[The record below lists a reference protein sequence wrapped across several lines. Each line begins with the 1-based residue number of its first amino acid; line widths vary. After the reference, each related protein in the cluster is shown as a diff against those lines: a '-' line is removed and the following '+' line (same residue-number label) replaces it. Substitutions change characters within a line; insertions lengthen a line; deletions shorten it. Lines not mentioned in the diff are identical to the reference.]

1 MFFVPESRIEAWIE
15 EDLHLMDL
23 TVDALG
29 IEDRPGCVECFP
41 KEDCVIAGV
50 EEAARIFRAVGALA
64 EEVRPS
70 GSRLPAGTVCLRAEG
85 TAGRLHAVYKAAQN
99 VMEYASGIATRTAGV
114 VRNARAASPSVEVAV
129 TRKHFPGTKHLSVR
143 AALAGGATVHRLG
156 LSESILVFDQHR
168 AFLDEAEFLS
178 AIPRMAARFPERRIM
193 AEAGSVEE
201 AVRFAEAGVQVIQ
214 CERFS
219 PDALRECVERV
230 RRIQPG
236 VRISAAGG
244 IDADNAADYAAAGAD
259 VLVSSWVYFGRPQ
272 DVKMKFSAA
281 RARF

>member
-1 MFFVPESRIEAWIE
+1 
-15 EDLHLMDL
+15 MDL

-168 AFLDEAEFLS
+168 AFMDEAEFLS

-219 PDALRECVERV
+219 PDALRECAERV

-244 IDADNAADYAAAGAD
+244 INADNAADYAAAGAD
-259 VLVSSWVYFGRPQ
+259 VLVTSWVYFGRPQ

>member
-1 MFFVPESRIEAWIE
+1 
-15 EDLHLMDL
+15 
-23 TVDALG
+23 
-29 IEDRPGCVECFP
+29 
-41 KEDCVIAGV
+41 
-50 EEAARIFRAVGALA
+50 
-64 EEVRPS
+64 
-70 GSRLPAGTVCLRAEG
+70 
-85 TAGRLHAVYKAAQN
+85 
-99 VMEYASGIATRTAGV
+99 MEYASGIATRTAGV

-168 AFLDEAEFLS
+168 AFMDEAEFLS
-178 AIPRMAARFPERRIM
+178 AIPKMTARFPERRIM

-214 CERFS
+214 CERFP

-230 RRIQPG
+230 RRIRPE

-244 IDADNAADYAAAGAD
+244 IDADNAAYYAAAGAD
-259 VLVSSWVYFGRPQ
+259 VLITSWVYFGRPQ
-272 DVKMKFSAA
+272 DVKMKFYAIQ
-281 RARF
+281 ARF